1 MNDKDDGDDKMILIV
16 GRNCQKCK
24 MLKMR
29 LEAAGIDIE
38 KEIIPVYAEDNMD
51 MCREW
56 KIQSI
61 PALIWKGKVDFDD
74 NSIYNILVENY
85 KTQGK

>member
-1 MNDKDDGDDKMILIV
+1 MILIV

-29 LEAAGIDIE
+29 LEAAGINVDE
-38 KEIIPVYAEDNMD
+38 EIIPVYAEDNMD

-61 PALIWKGKVDFDD
+61 PALICKSKVEFDD
-74 NSIYNILVENY
+74 NIIYNTIVEWY
-85 KTQGK
+85 KAQGK